1 MTLLYK
7 DACFAALFSKPGL
20 RKAGKASEKLPVFYR
35 YEYFFALLVR
45 NTDRL
50 NKQIYYAVSFPFVH

>member
-7 DACFAALFSKPGL
+7 DACFPSLFSKPGR
-20 RKAGKASEKLPVFYR
+20 RKAGKAGERLPVFYR

-45 NTDRL
+45 NPDRKPGFSL
-50 NKQIYYAVSFPFVH
+50 RQRF

>member
-7 DACFAALFSKPGL
+7 DACFAALFSKPGR
-20 RKAGKASEKLPVFYR
+20 RKAGKAGERLPVFYR

-45 NTDRL
+45 NPDSKPGFSLR
-50 NKQIYYAVSFPFVH
+50 QRF